1 MNKYLYHLFFLMLII
16 IPKDLFA
23 QGQEELQHMQ
33 IAIQELFSKIPVIH
47 DDQEK
52 IKINDKITTQFELAL
67 REDNSFDFPFDSLH
81 NMGKILSPDHQL
93 RIYTW
98 NIPFADGTQLY
109 TGFIQ
114 YYSKTDKQ
122 YKVIKLTDKSDQI
135 TNPENQILSPQN
147 WYGALYYQIVPEKSN
162 GTTYYTI
169 LGFDF
174 NNLFTSKK
182 IIDVFYFEDDVIPR
196 FGKPIFNYE
205 NKLLCR
211 VIFEFSAR
219 AIMSLNYNENK
230 KMIVFDHLSPSQP
243 SYQGNYQ
250 FYGPDFSYDGLKF
263 DDGKWNLQKDIDI
276 RN

>member
-1 MNKYLYHLFFLMLII
+1 MLII

-81 NMGKILSPDHQL
+81 NMGKILSPDNQL